1 MITQEQVLKATRQA
15 VAQAMGHEYM
25 AQNGYLEGISAE
37 ALVTIGKDIT
47 DSEVTTDNFS
57 KALAKQIGLVVVEA
71 LNDSGEPLPM
81 ELSDIQWGAYVE
93 YALVGDFDVIDDPM
107 FNPTKG
113 KGGEYAALEH
123 DAYLPQTYA
132 KIFDKM
138 QAKLIPISLPVGE
151 GNNPLAQ
158 AFTSPSQYIGYI
170 GAVMEALA
178 NTITSIKYSLSHTL
192 ACAGIA
198 ISDISTQTAVHLLA
212 EAKEKKLLGVE
223 ATADDF
229 YNSEDCLS
237 YMIERIKQ
245 VQSNFE
251 CKNAT
256 YNNGAMAVRIPKDR
270 QELCMIENVMTK
282 VNTKVKRTS
291 FNENEISLNYF
302 PVSAWQSVKE
312 NGGKPF
318 ELKAI
323 TSVSLEADAN
333 NTLGYGVAAYN
344 KNNIVGLLYSKG
356 ALAYRT
362 FYRATTTGTTG
373 ITGLSTQFHHE
384 AYNMAINT
392 VLPIVAFIVD

>member
-1 MITQEQVLKATRQA
+1 MITQEQVLEATRKA
-15 VAQAMGHEYM
+15 VAQVMGHEYM
-25 AQNGYLEGISAE
+25 AKNGYLEGISAE

-47 DSEVTTDNFS
+47 DLATTTDNYS

-71 LNDSGEPLPM
+71 LNSSGDPLPM
-81 ELSDIQWGAYVE
+81 ELTDIEWGAYVE

-113 KGGEYAALEH
+113 KGAEYAALEH

-132 KIFDKM
+132 KIFDKL
-138 QAKLIPISLPVGE
+138 QAKLIPISLPIGE

-158 AFTSPSQYIGYI
+158 AFTNATQYIGYI

-178 NTITSIKYSLSHTL
+178 NTINSIKYALSHTL

-198 ISDISTQTAVHLLA
+198 ISDKSTQTAVHLLT
-212 EAKEKKLLGVE
+212 EAKGRGLLTAE
-223 ATADDF
+223 ATANDF
-229 YNSEDCLS
+229 YNSEDCLAFL
-237 YMIERIKQ
+237 IERVKE
-245 VQSNFE
+245 VQSNMN
-251 CKNAT
+251 CKSAV
-256 YNNGAMAVRIPKDR
+256 YNNGAMAVRIPTER
-270 QELCMIENVMTK
+270 QELCMIDNVMTL

-291 FNENEISLNYF
+291 FNGDVVSLDYF
-302 PVSAWQSVKE
+302 PIHCWQSVKE
-312 NGGKPF
+312 NQGKPF
-318 ELKAI
+318 DMKAI

-333 NTLGYGVAAYN
+333 NTLGYGVEAYN
-344 KNNIVGLLYSKG
+344 KNNVVGLLYAKG
-356 ALAYRT
+356 SLAYRT

-373 ITGLSTQFHHE
+373 VTGLSTQFHHE

>member
-1 MITQEQVLKATRQA
+1 
-15 VAQAMGHEYM
+15 
-25 AQNGYLEGISAE
+25 
-37 ALVTIGKDIT
+37 
-47 DSEVTTDNFS
+47 
-57 KALAKQIGLVVVEA
+57 
-71 LNDSGEPLPM
+71 
-81 ELSDIQWGAYVE
+81 
-93 YALVGDFDVIDDPM
+93 
-107 FNPTKG
+107 
-113 KGGEYAALEH
+113 
-123 DAYLPQTYA
+123 
-132 KIFDKM
+132 M

-158 AFTSPSQYIGYI
+158 AFTSTSQYIGYI

-178 NTITSIKYSLSHTL
+178 NTINSIRYALSHTL

-198 ISDISTQTAVHLLA
+198 ISDKSTQTAVHLLT
-212 EAKEKKLLGVE
+212 EAKARGLLTPE
-223 ATADDF
+223 ATANDF
-229 YNSEDCLS
+229 YNSEDCLAF
-237 YMIERIKQ
+237 MIERVKE
-245 VQSNFE
+245 VQSNMN
-251 CKNAT
+251 CKSAV

-270 QELCMIENVMTK
+270 QELCMIDNVMTM

-312 NGGKPF
+312 NNGKPF

-323 TSVSLEADAN
+323 TSVSLEADPN
-333 NTLGYGVAAYN
+333 NTLGYGVAAYA
-344 KNNIVGLLYSKG
+344 KDNIVGLLYSKG

-373 ITGLSTQFHHE
+373 VTGLSTQFHHE